1 MKKIFLFAFAFSLVF
16 SVETFAQT
24 NSVYFAYNGASSL
37 KSELN
42 SINRQIE
49 RNEYKIKSIKNS
61 KNLSENQKRSK
72 INSLESQ
79 NRSLKR
85 KSTKIKNDYRRAIS
99 WFINKFFVKFV
110 HFL

>member
-1 MKKIFLFAFAFSLVF
+1 MKKIFLSAFAIGLLFSI
-16 SVETFAQT
+16 ETFAQS
-24 NSVYFAYNGASSL
+24 NLDNLAYNSASSL

-49 RNEYKIKSIKNS
+49 RNEYKIKTIKNS
-61 KNLSENQKRSK
+61 KNLSQNQKQNR

-85 KSTKIKNDYRRAIS
+85 KSSKIKNDYKRAIS
-99 WFINKFFVKFV
+99 NS
-110 HFL
+110 